1 MRCHFTLLSLAA
13 LLILLPAT
21 FALQHKTTGLIH
33 TIEIS
38 SAITPVTAEFVEQAV
53 EDATAAQAECLVI
66 QLDTPGGLMKSMR
79 SVIKAIMA
87 SGVPVVVYVAP
98 GGAQCAS
105 AGVFIAFS
113 AHVAAMAPGTN
124 IGAAHPVSLGQ
135 QPDSSGV
142 MLEKVT
148 NDAVAYIRSLAEKRK
163 RNADWAEE
171 AVRES
176 VSITETEALELKVI
190 DLVSVSLDSLL
201 AEIDG
206 MEIDTVLG
214 KRQLH
219 TATAEIELRVMD
231 WRMRLLEVITD
242 PNIAYILLLIGIYGI
257 FFELY
262 NPGVI
267 LPGVVGGISLI
278 LGFYALQMLPVN
290 YAGLGLILF
299 GIILFIAEI
308 KVTSFGLLS
317 VGGTLSLLMG
327 SIMLID
333 STEEFMQISWSV
345 IIPGVLFTALF
356 FMVAIGL
363 GIKAQRRRRVSGTEG
378 MIGEIGRAHTEI
390 APEGTVSIR
399 GEFWSAVSNEPIPA
413 GSKVRVLE
421 VEKLELKV
429 VIHS

>member
-1 MRCHFTLLSLAA
+1 MRHRLNLIFIIVLLSAA
-13 LLILLPAT
+13 SSSYA
-21 FALQHKTTGLIH
+21 GLVH
-33 TIEIS
+33 TIEVA
-38 SAITPVTAEFVEQAV
+38 SAITPVTAEHVEQAI
-53 EDATAAQAECLVI
+53 EDATIAGAECLVI
-66 QLDTPGGLMKSMR
+66 QMDTPGGLMKSMR
-79 SVIKAIMA
+79 SVIKTIMA
-87 SGVPVVVYVAP
+87 SEVPVVVYVSP

-105 AGVFIAFS
+105 AGVFIALS

-135 QPDSSGV
+135 QADSSGV

-148 NDAVAYIRSLAEKRK
+148 NDAVAYIRSLAQKRG
-163 RNADWAEE
+163 RNADWAEQ

-176 VSITETEALELKVI
+176 VSITDREALELNVI
-190 DLVSVSLDSLL
+190 DLISGNLDSLL

-206 MEIDTVLG
+206 LEIDTAMGNVVL
-214 KRQLH
+214 Q
-219 TATAEIELRVMD
+219 TADATIEIRKKGSRL
-231 WRMRLLEVITD
+231 RLLEAISD

-267 LPGVVGGISLI
+267 LPGVVGVISLL

-308 KVTSFGLLS
+308 KVTSYGLLS
-317 VGGTLSLLMG
+317 VGGVISLLMG

-356 FMVAIGL
+356 FVFAIGL
-363 GIKAQRRRRVSGTEG
+363 GIRAQKRRRVSGTEG
-378 MIGEIGRAHTEI
+378 LVGEIGRAHTDI
-390 APEGTVSIR
+390 NPEGSVAVH
-399 GEFWSAVSNEPIPA
+399 GEFWTATSDEPVPV
-413 GSKVRVLE
+413 GSKVRVVE
-421 VEKLELKV
+421 VNRLELKV
-429 VIHS
+429 VRQDEE

>member
-1 MRCHFTLLSLAA
+1 
-13 LLILLPAT
+13 
-21 FALQHKTTGLIH
+21 
-33 TIEIS
+33 
-38 SAITPVTAEFVEQAV
+38 
-53 EDATAAQAECLVI
+53 
-66 QLDTPGGLMKSMR
+66 
-79 SVIKAIMA
+79 
-87 SGVPVVVYVAP
+87 
-98 GGAQCAS
+98 
-105 AGVFIAFS
+105 
-113 AHVAAMAPGTN
+113 
-124 IGAAHPVSLGQ
+124 
-135 QPDSSGV
+135 
-142 MLEKVT
+142 
-148 NDAVAYIRSLAEKRK
+148 
-163 RNADWAEE
+163 
-171 AVRES
+171 
-176 VSITETEALELKVI
+176 
-190 DLVSVSLDSLL
+190 
-201 AEIDG
+201 
-206 MEIDTVLG
+206 
-214 KRQLH
+214 
-219 TATAEIELRVMD
+219 
-231 WRMRLLEVITD
+231 MRLLEVITD

>member
-1 MRCHFTLLSLAA
+1 MRYRRNLISIA
-13 LLILLPAT
+13 LLLCAT
-21 FALQHKTTGLIH
+21 FSSHASLVH

-38 SAITPVTAEFVEQAV
+38 SAITPVTAEHVEQAV
-53 EDATAAQAECLVI
+53 SEATIAGAVCLVI

-79 SVIKAIMA
+79 SVIKTIMA
-87 SGVPVVVYVAP
+87 SEVPVVVYVSP

-105 AGVFIAFS
+105 AGVFIALS
-113 AHVAAMAPGTN
+113 AHVAAMTPGTN

-135 QPDSSGV
+135 KSDSSGV

-148 NDAVAYIRSLAEKRK
+148 NDAVAYIRSLAQKRG
-163 RNADWAEE
+163 RNADWAEQ

-176 VSITETEALELKVI
+176 VSITEQEALELNVV
-190 DLVSVSLDSLL
+190 DLISVSLDSLL

-206 MEIDTVLG
+206 W
-214 KRQLH
+214 
-219 TATAEIELRVMD
+219 EIETAMGRVVLPTAQATVEI
-231 WRMRLLEVITD
+231 RKKGSRLRLLEAISD

-267 LPGVVGGISLI
+267 LPGVVGVISLL

-308 KVTSFGLLS
+308 KVTSYGLLS
-317 VGGTLSLLMG
+317 VGGALSLLMG

-333 STEEFMQISWSV
+333 TPEEFMQISWSV

-356 FMVAIGL
+356 FLFAIGL
-363 GIKAQRRRRVSGTEG
+363 GIRAQKRRKVSGTEG
-378 MIGEIGRAHTEI
+378 LIGQIGRAHTDI
-390 APEGTVSIR
+390 DPEGSVAIH
-399 GEFWSAVSNEPIPA
+399 GEFWTATSAESVPA
-413 GSKVRVLE
+413 GSKVRVIE
-421 VEKLELKV
+421 ADGLELK
-429 VIHS
+429 IEKKEE

>member
-1 MRCHFTLLSLAA
+1 MRYRRNLTSIA
-13 LLILLPAT
+13 LLLCAT
-21 FALQHKTTGLIH
+21 FSSHASLVH

-38 SAITPVTAEFVEQAV
+38 SAITPVTAEHVEQAV
-53 EDATAAQAECLVI
+53 SEATIAGAVCLVI

-79 SVIKAIMA
+79 SVIKTIMA
-87 SGVPVVVYVAP
+87 SEVPVVVYVSP

-105 AGVFIAFS
+105 AGVFIALS
-113 AHVAAMAPGTN
+113 AHVAAMTPGTN

-135 QPDSSGV
+135 KSDSSGV

-148 NDAVAYIRSLAEKRK
+148 NDAVAYIRSLAQKRG
-163 RNADWAEE
+163 RNADWAEQ

-176 VSITETEALELKVI
+176 VSITEQEALELNVV
-190 DLVSVSLDSLL
+190 DLISVSLDSLL

-206 MEIDTVLG
+206 W
-214 KRQLH
+214 
-219 TATAEIELRVMD
+219 EIETAMGRVVLPTAQATVEI
-231 WRMRLLEVITD
+231 RKKGSRLRLLEAISD

-267 LPGVVGGISLI
+267 LPGVVGVISLL

-308 KVTSFGLLS
+308 KVTSYGLLS
-317 VGGTLSLLMG
+317 VGGVLSLLMG

-356 FMVAIGL
+356 FLFAIGL
-363 GIKAQRRRRVSGTEG
+363 GIRAQKRRKVSGTEG
-378 MIGEIGRAHTEI
+378 LIGQIGRAHTDI
-390 APEGTVSIR
+390 DPEGSVAIH
-399 GEFWSAVSNEPIPA
+399 GEFWTATSAESVPA
-413 GSKVRVLE
+413 GSKVRVIE
-421 VEKLELKV
+421 ADGLELK
-429 VIHS
+429 IEKKEE

>member
-1 MRCHFTLLSLAA
+1 MRHRLNLIFTAVLLFISSSSYASLV
-13 LLILLPAT
+13 
-21 FALQHKTTGLIH
+21 H
-33 TIEIS
+33 TIEIA
-38 SAITPVTAEFVEQAV
+38 SAITPVTAEHVEQAV
-53 EDATAAQAECLVI
+53 TEATNAGAACLVI

-79 SVIKAIMA
+79 SVIKTIMA
-87 SGVPVVVYVAP
+87 SEVPVVVYVSP

-105 AGVFIAFS
+105 AGVFIALS
-113 AHVAAMAPGTN
+113 AHVAAMSPGTN

-135 QPDSSGV
+135 QADSSGV

-148 NDAVAYIRSLAEKRK
+148 NDAVAYIRSLAQKRG

-171 AVRES
+171 AVRAS
-176 VSITETEALELKVI
+176 VSITEQEALKLNVI
-190 DLVSVSLDSLL
+190 DLISVSLDSLL

-206 MEIDTVLG
+206 REIDTAMGKVVL
-214 KRQLH
+214 Q
-219 TATAEIELRVMD
+219 TAAATVEIRKKGGRL
-231 WRMRLLEVITD
+231 RLLEAISD

-267 LPGVVGGISLI
+267 LPGVVGVISLL

-290 YAGLGLILF
+290 FAGLGLILF

-308 KVTSFGLLS
+308 KVTSYGLLS
-317 VGGTLSLLMG
+317 VGGVLSLLMG

-356 FMVAIGL
+356 FVFAIGL
-363 GIKAQRRRRVSGTEG
+363 GIRAQTRRKVSGTEG
-378 MIGEIGRAHTEI
+378 LIGQIGRAHTDI
-390 APEGTVSIR
+390 DPEGSVAIH
-399 GEFWSAVSNEPIPA
+399 GEFWTATSAEPVSA
-413 GSKVRVLE
+413 GSKVRVIE
-421 VEKLELKV
+421 ADGLELKV
-429 VIHS
+429 EKKVE

>member
-1 MRCHFTLLSLAA
+1 MRYRRNLTSIA
-13 LLILLPAT
+13 LLLCAT
-21 FALQHKTTGLIH
+21 FSSHASLVH

-38 SAITPVTAEFVEQAV
+38 SAITPVTAEHVEQAV
-53 EDATAAQAECLVI
+53 SEATIAGAVCLVI

-79 SVIKAIMA
+79 SVIKTIMA
-87 SGVPVVVYVAP
+87 SEVPVVVYVSP

-105 AGVFIAFS
+105 AGVFIALS
-113 AHVAAMAPGTN
+113 AHVAAMTPGTN

-135 QPDSSGV
+135 KSDSSGV

-148 NDAVAYIRSLAEKRK
+148 NDAVAYIRSLAQKRG
-163 RNADWAEE
+163 RNADWAEQ

-176 VSITETEALELKVI
+176 VSITEQEALELNVV
-190 DLVSVSLDSLL
+190 DLISVSLDSLL

-206 MEIDTVLG
+206 W
-214 KRQLH
+214 
-219 TATAEIELRVMD
+219 EIETAMGRVVLPTAQATVEI
-231 WRMRLLEVITD
+231 RKKGSRLRLLEAISD

-267 LPGVVGGISLI
+267 LPGVVGVISLL

-308 KVTSFGLLS
+308 KVTSYGLLS
-317 VGGTLSLLMG
+317 VGGALSLLMG

-333 STEEFMQISWSV
+333 TPEEFMQISWSV

-356 FMVAIGL
+356 FLFAIGL
-363 GIKAQRRRRVSGTEG
+363 GIRAQKRRKVSGTEG
-378 MIGEIGRAHTEI
+378 LIGQIGRAHTDI
-390 APEGTVSIR
+390 DPEGSVAIH
-399 GEFWSAVSNEPIPA
+399 GEFWTATSAESVPA
-413 GSKVRVLE
+413 GSKVRVIE
-421 VEKLELKV
+421 ADGLELK
-429 VIHS
+429 IEKKEE